1 MKKIVLIVLMLALA
15 AALSTSAFA
24 WSSADLVLDNYYWL
38 KYNGAVGTEAYYTTT
53 GNFRAESM
61 NLLVDDAVAVGP
73 TYQKNLAPGVWLG
86 SVNTFC
92 IALGAPM
99 TTNEYAAKYMNLNT
113 AKGAAYLLN
122 KYGASNTNFAWN
134 AALQAAV
141 WKSLDT
147 TNDYQLWSGPTA
159 LKLAAAQ
166 GYYTSFTTEIASL
179 LGYGLTPGFNGNDPV
194 NKVSQ
199 NVGTGVVPEASTLV
213 GFGSALAMAGPGMIG
228 WLRRRR
234 A

>member
-24 WSSADLVLDNYYWL
+24 WSSADLVLNNYYWL
-38 KYNGAVGTEAYYTTT
+38 KYNGMTGDGTYYTTFGT
-53 GNFRAESM
+53 FKAGAVNV
-61 NLLVDDAVAVGP
+61 LVDNAVGGP
-73 TYQKNLAPGVWLG
+73 VYSKSAPAGVWLG
-86 SVNTFC
+86 SVDTFC
-92 IALGAPM
+92 IDLATPF
-99 TTNEYAAKYMNLNT
+99 TTSEYAAKYMNLSA

-122 KYGASNTNFAWN
+122 KYGSSTIDFAWN

-141 WKSLDT
+141 WKSIDFA
-147 TNDYQLWSGPTA
+147 NDYQLNQGTN
-159 LKLAAAQ
+159 LLAAQ
-166 GYYTSFTTEIASL
+166 GYYTSFVTEITGMT
-179 LGYGLTPGFNGNDPV
+179 GYGTTPGFNGNDPI